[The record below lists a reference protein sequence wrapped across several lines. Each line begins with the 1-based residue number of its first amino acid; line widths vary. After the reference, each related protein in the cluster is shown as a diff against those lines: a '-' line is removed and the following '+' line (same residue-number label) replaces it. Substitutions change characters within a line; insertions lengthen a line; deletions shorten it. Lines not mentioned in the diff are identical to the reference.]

1 MELPTIT
8 KSMYASS
15 TVDSMQALGL
25 VGLAADQQR
34 RINPLLNPA
43 GVIQQAVQLNPVK
56 EQASMSNARIV
67 KIFIADTNE
76 NLPLDKR
83 VLYRGEEI
91 LTDLTDQELFYEV
104 PVAEL
109 LAKHNEYRKTVVDKK
124 QAEKFGR
131 DIFLEAAR
139 IRDLRMVVVDVA
151 KF

>member
-1 MELPTIT
+1 MELPTIS

-15 TVDSMQALGL
+15 VVDSMAALGLGGGLDRRIQPAPLNVGQALG
-25 VGLAADQQR
+25 AAMANHFQEQQ
-34 RINPLLNPA
+34 N
-43 GVIQQAVQLNPVK
+43 V
-56 EQASMSNARIV
+56 STARIV
-67 KIFIADTNE
+67 KVFIADPND

-83 VLYRGEEI
+83 ILYKGEEM

-104 PVAEL
+104 PISEM
-109 LAKHNEYRKTVVDKK
+109 LAKHNEYRKSVVDKK

-131 DIFLEAAR
+131 DIFLEPAR

>member
-8 KSMYASS
+8 KSAYASS
-15 TVDSMQALGL
+15 AVDHMAILGFGG
-25 VGLAADQQR
+25 GLER
-34 RINPLLNPA
+34 RIQPAPQNVAQAIGMGIANQLL
-43 GVIQQAVQLNPVK
+43 IQ
-56 EQASMSNARIV
+56 EQNTVSTARIV
-67 KIFIADTNE
+67 KVFIADPND

-83 VLYRGEEI
+83 VLYKGEEM

-104 PVAEL
+104 PIADL

-131 DIFLEAAR
+131 DIFMEAAR